1 MQHKCSI
8 ESIKEA
14 IMVDYSPAQMIGS
27 AVTRFRSEANVTQ
40 SVLAEKCGIDQSR
53 VSRIEKSEVFASQ
66 DVDRVL
72 DGLVVLGVV
81 NAKKFKDYLRRDWQ
95 HIEPPYFW
103 NPQRE
108 CLETTETTLGEISDF
123 LANGEHPWPLRRQ
136 IERHRESLLR
146 AARFLGKV
154 NHNIAFIGDMGVGKS
169 TAISFIFD
177 LLVPPSLAD
186 KAINRPVLE
195 TGAGGTTI
203 CEVHVKSGPEF
214 GISLLPMSDA
224 EMREL
229 VSDFCAAN
237 WARFMSDQREASDRV
252 GVSREAERA
261 IRNMSGL
268 ARKREAVSGK
278 NVFHDPVEDMAKSSN
293 SEDEFRTR
301 ILALM
306 SIDDR
311 KKRELWYDSSTRKH
325 PMEWVAETFR
335 AVNNGRMKDVPLP
348 KSIDLLIPNFGST
361 FGELDITV
369 IDTKGVDDVA
379 VREDLDHRL
388 KDQRTAIVFCSRF
401 NDAPGTSTRVLL
413 QHMRQTFSERFD
425 TGKVSV
431 LALPRSEEARAMKDD
446 MGEQALTDAE
456 GYEFKQMQVS
466 SELAADDLAGVP
478 MLFFNVEADDA
489 ATIRADLFGQL
500 SRMRKAVED
509 RLFDLCAASQD
520 IIKNHEAQALNA
532 AIEEVANRLN
542 TFLKGNRS
550 LGAREQLAYV
560 DAITTIKG
568 VRYASTLWAS
578 TRRSGDYA
586 GLNVVHLVGVG
597 AARDA
602 KKRSERW
609 FNSLNDFLK
618 SLKADE
624 GLKLASRSIDQIAAS
639 AASSKRVFL
648 EAAQLAGAEVYREP
662 LSQSLVWSTCAAE
675 WGMGPGFKMRVAEH
689 LESWFRKETNLKE
702 RLEQMVN
709 SLWDQKVIAPLVRLV
724 EESAP
729 EADLTYDNVTA
740 IKSRLSV
747 SRRTD
752 GR

>member
-1 MQHKCSI
+1 MLTQHAWVMNICGINSWL
-8 ESIKEA
+8 EA
-14 IMVDYSPAQMIGS
+14 EMFEYTRLQNIG
-27 AVTRFRSEANVTQ
+27 AAIARLRAETNVTQ
-40 SVLAEKCGIDQSR
+40 AVLAEKAGLDQSR
-53 VSRIEKSEVFASQ
+53 ISRIEKGEVVAGT

-72 DGLVVLGVV
+72 EALDALGA
-81 NAKKFKDYLRRDWQ
+81 AKAKEFREYIGRDWQ
-95 HIEPPYFW
+95 HIEPPSFW
-103 NPQRE
+103 NPERE
-108 CLETTETTLGEISDF
+108 CLEITEETLDEIATF
-123 LANGEHPWPLRRQ
+123 LANDDHPWPLRRQ
-136 IERHRESLLR
+136 IERQRESLVR
-146 AARFLGKV
+146 AASFLGRL

-203 CEVHVKSGPEF
+203 CEVHIKGGPEF

-229 VSDFCAAN
+229 VSDFCAAK
-237 WARFMSDQREASDRV
+237 WAVHTSEQRDASESI
-252 GVSREAERA
+252 GISREAERA

-268 ARKREAVSGK
+268 GRRRETVDGK
-278 NVFHDPVEDMAKSSN
+278 TVYHDPVADMVNSSN

-301 ILALM
+301 VLTLM
-306 SIDDR
+306 NLDDR
-311 KKRELWYDSSTRKH
+311 TRRELWYDSSTRKH
-325 PMEWVAETFR
+325 PMEWVTETFK
-335 AVNNGRMKDVPLP
+335 AVNNGRLKDVPLP
-348 KSIDLLIPNFGST
+348 KSIDLLIPNFGRA

-388 KDQRTAIVFCSRF
+388 KDPRTAIVFCSRF

-446 MGEQALTDAE
+446 LGEQAMTDAE
-456 GYEFKQMQVS
+456 GYEFKRMHVEA
-466 SELAADDLAGVP
+466 ELAAENLAGVP
-478 MLFFNVEADDA
+478 MLFYNVEADDV
-489 ATIRADLFGQL
+489 ATIRVALFGQL
-500 SRMRKAVED
+500 SRMRKAVEE
-509 RLFDLCAASQD
+509 RLLDLCAASRE
-520 IIKNHEAQALNA
+520 IIRNHEAQALNA

-542 TFLKGNRS
+542 TFLRGNRR
-550 LGAREQLAYV
+550 LGAREQLAHV
-560 DAITTIKG
+560 EAINTIKA

-578 TRRSGDYA
+578 TRRNGDYT

-602 KKRSERW
+602 RLRSESW
-609 FNSLNDFLK
+609 FDGLDAFLN

-624 GLKLASRSIDQIAAS
+624 GLALANRSIDQIAAS
-639 AASSKRVFL
+639 AAASKRAFL
-648 EAAQLAGAEVYREP
+648 QAAQLGGVEVYREA
-662 LSQSLVWSTCAAE
+662 LSQSSVWTACASE
-675 WGMGPGFKMRVAEH
+675 WGRGPGFKLRVADR
-689 LESWFRKETNLKE
+689 LEGWFTKEAKLKE
-702 RLEQMVN
+702 RLEEMINALWEQM
-709 SLWDQKVIAPLVRLV
+709 VIAPLLRLV

-729 EADLTYDNVTA
+729 EADPTPTNV
-740 IKSRLSV
+740 IPFK
-747 SRRTD
+747 
-752 GR
+752 GRMSA